1 MICSDMCVISAT
13 RQRLSDEIIPASAEH
28 SRTYRDNEE
37 VYAAAHAIDLDPDT
51 SAYTQQNSDGEAW
64 LKVNLAE
71 LNCIHQVIWYNSD
84 SSPYLTWT
92 CTSTDCSSCEGNIC
106 SNFLL
111 TTSGEITSSEDL
123 PLIPD
128 CKYGDTVKIDRVS
141 GSSFYVYEI
150 AITGKQGEIRYW

>member
-1 MICSDMCVISAT
+1 MYVISAT
-13 RQRLSDEIIPASAEH
+13 RERLSDEIIPESVEH
-28 SRTYRDNEE
+28 SRTYHKEE
-37 VYAAAHAIDLDPDT
+37 ECCAVAHAIDLDLDT
-51 SAYTQQNSDGEAW
+51 HSYTSRDLYRYKYW

-84 SSPYLTWT
+84 GSPYLTWT

-111 TTSGEITSSEDL
+111 TTSGEITSSDDL